1 MCFSAEISFIVGGT
15 LLAIGT
21 ATIRKVVHRKDLPLA
36 MIPFIF
42 AIQQLVEGM
51 IWLSLTDETPQ
62 SPHWLSNLYGIFV
75 GVIWPL
81 FAPFATYCT
90 ETNRLRQKIIATI
103 GLAGIAL
110 AAYTTVGII
119 AQPVTAEI
127 VNHSIHYGHEVK
139 GHQIVI
145 VLYLLATCVPFM
157 LTSYKH
163 LYLAGFI
170 ITGGFFVAYFTFQ
183 QTFASV
189 WCFFAAIASS
199 LIYFH
204 FVHRIK
210 EPLLSLPSR

>member
-15 LLAIGT
+15 LLATGT
-21 ATIRKVVHRKDLPLA
+21 ATIRKVIHRKDLPLA

-42 AIQQLVEGM
+42 AIQQLIEGM
-51 IWLSLTDETPQ
+51 IWLSLADDTPQ
-62 SPHWLSNLYGIFV
+62 SPHWLSNTYGIFV

-81 FAPFATYCT
+81 FAPFAIYCT
-90 ETNRLRQKIIATI
+90 ETNRLRRKIVATI
-103 GLAGIAL
+103 GLAGIVL
-110 AAYTTVGII
+110 AAYTIIGII

-127 VNHSIHYGHEVK
+127 VNHSIHYEHDVK
-139 GHQIVI
+139 AQQFVI

-163 LYLAGFI
+163 LYIAGFI
-170 ITGGFFVAYFTFQ
+170 ITSGFFVAYFTFQ